1 MGGRDIC
8 IQKSMHM
15 ERGKRG
21 WRKGER
27 AEGTSEGIL
36 PQQQQQQQQ
45 QQRKEELEQGQKQGQ
60 RQEEEQQQLRV
71 RAAIPT
77 VRELYSVK
85 SPVSRA
91 VRYPW

>member
-1 MGGRDIC
+1 
-8 IQKSMHM
+8 MHT

-27 AEGTSEGIL
+27 AEGTPEGIL

-45 QQRKEELEQGQKQGQ
+45 QQRQEELEQGQKQGQ
-60 RQEEEQQQLRV
+60 QQEEQQQQLRV